1 MKCYVCIIVVIINII
16 IIMEIAPKQLI
27 FHSAERISPSFNTT
41 LYPLTIP
48 VFLIL
53 FITTLIYITHLFICL
68 LISTF
73 PIRNAKSVSTGLGLV
88 LFAHCCIS
96 RIQTS
101 SWNIISIQIFFPVS
115 SHTKNLGNVF
125 TETSFFSSQTS
136 LLAIQKHRRNTHY

>member
-1 MKCYVCIIVVIINII
+1 MLCMYHRHRHQHHHLHGNSSPTINFSLS
-16 IIMEIAPKQLI
+16 KK
-27 FHSAERISPSFNTT
+27 N
-41 LYPLTIP
+41 IP
-48 VFLIL
+48 FLQYNSL
-53 FITTLIYITHLFICL
+53 PPYYTCVLNLIYHYFNLHYTFICL
-68 LISTF
+68 LIFTF

-125 TETSFFSSQTS
+125 SETSFFSSQTS
-136 LLAIQKHRRNTHY
+136 LLAIQKHKRNTHY